1 MSAPDAT
8 LTPGEGEE
16 SRGFDPR
23 AWVPTGTWFKIAAP
37 IATPL
42 LILLII
48 PLFGIN
54 VPAVVTRS
62 VPFILAALAVALP
75 ARAGL
80 INVGGEGQIFIGAV
94 FGAATVKIV
103 GEGLPMPVMLPMVL
117 IFGALGGA
125 VWVGI
130 AAFLKA
136 YFNVNET
143 IATLLLNYVA
153 LYVLSYMVNGAL
165 KDPDSYGFAIGRM
178 LPDSALLPQLGISTL
193 SIGIVL
199 AILVT
204 IAVWLLMDRS
214 RWGFRAKVVGGNPEA
229 ARRGGIAVNRTVVTA
244 LLLGGAIAGFA
255 GVVEL
260 CGTELQ
266 LRSQMASGFGYIGF
280 LCAFLVAQ
288 RAAWIP
294 AGAALLASIS
304 VYGDSLQLDYGLP
317 AASVY
322 IVMAVIVLFVLGARG
337 TGLKGGKA

>member
-8 LTPGEGEE
+8 VIPAQEPRSL
-16 SRGFDPR
+16 DPR
-23 AWVPTGTWFKIAAP
+23 DWVPTGTWFKIAAP

-42 LILLII
+42 IILLII
-48 PLFGIN
+48 PFFGID
-54 VPAVVTRS
+54 VPAVITRS

-94 FGAATVKIV
+94 FGAAFVKVV
-103 GEGLPMPVMLPMVL
+103 GDGLPLIAMLPMVL
-117 IFGALGGA
+117 IAGTIGGAL
-125 VWVGI
+125 WVGI

-165 KDPDSYGFAIGRM
+165 KDPESYGFAIGAM
-178 LPDSALLPQLGISTL
+178 LPESALLPQLGISTL

-199 AILVT
+199 AVLMT
-204 IAVWLLMDRS
+204 IAVWLLLDRS

-229 ARRGGIAVNRTVVTA
+229 ARRGGFAVNRTIVTA
-244 LLLGGAIAGFA
+244 LLMGGAIAGFA

-260 CGTELQ
+260 AGTELQ
-266 LRSQMASGFGYIGF
+266 LRAQMATGFGYIGF

-294 AGAALLASIS
+294 AGAMLLAAIS
-304 VYGDSLQLDYGLP
+304 VYGDSLQLDFGLP
-317 AASVY
+317 AATVY
-322 IVMAVIVLFVLGARG
+322 IVMAAIVLFVLAMRG
-337 TGLKGGKA
+337 TKTKGA

>member
-8 LTPGEGEE
+8 VIPADEPRSL
-16 SRGFDPR
+16 DPR
-23 AWVPTGTWFKIAAP
+23 DWVPTGTWFKIAAP

-42 LILLII
+42 IILMII
-48 PLFGIN
+48 PFFGID

-94 FGAATVKIV
+94 FGAAFVKLV
-103 GEGLPMPVMLPMVL
+103 GDGLPLLAMLPMVL
-117 IFGALGGA
+117 IAGTIGGA

-165 KDPDSYGFAIGRM
+165 KDPESYGFAIGAM
-178 LPDSALLPQLGISTL
+178 LPESALLPQLGISTL

-199 AILVT
+199 AVLMT
-204 IAVWLLMDRS
+204 IAVWLLLDRS

-229 ARRGGIAVNRTVVTA
+229 ARRGGFAVNRTIVTA
-244 LLLGGAIAGFA
+244 LLMGGAIAGFA

-260 CGTELQ
+260 AGTELQ
-266 LRSQMASGFGYIGF
+266 LRAQMATGFGYIGF
-280 LCAFLVAQ
+280 LCAFLVAH

-294 AGAALLASIS
+294 AGAMLLAAIS
-304 VYGDSLQLDYGLP
+304 VYGDSLQLDFGLP
-317 AASVY
+317 AATVY
-322 IVMAVIVLFVLGARG
+322 IVMAAIVLFVLGMRG
-337 TGLKGGKA
+337 TKAKGA

>member
-8 LTPGEGEE
+8 VIPAEE
-16 SRGFDPR
+16 PRSLDPR
-23 AWVPTGTWFKIAAP
+23 DWVPTGTWFKIAAP
-37 IATPL
+37 IAAPL
-42 LILLII
+42 IILLII
-48 PLFGIN
+48 PFFGID

-94 FGAATVKIV
+94 FGAAFVKVV
-103 GEGLPMPVMLPMVL
+103 GDGLPLIAMLPMVL
-117 IFGALGGA
+117 IAGTIGGA

-165 KDPDSYGFAIGRM
+165 KDPESYGFAIGAM
-178 LPDSALLPQLGISTL
+178 LPESALLPQLGISTL

-199 AILVT
+199 AVLMT
-204 IAVWLLMDRS
+204 IAVWLLLDRS

-229 ARRGGIAVNRTVVTA
+229 ARRGGFAVNRTIVTA
-244 LLLGGAIAGFA
+244 LLMGGAIAGFA

-260 CGTELQ
+260 AGTELQ
-266 LRSQMASGFGYIGF
+266 LRAQMATGFGYIGF

-294 AGAALLASIS
+294 AGAMLLAAIS
-304 VYGDSLQLDYGLP
+304 VYGDSLQLDFGLP
-317 AASVY
+317 AATVY
-322 IVMAVIVLFVLGARG
+322 IVMAAIVLFVLAMRG
-337 TGLKGGKA
+337 TKAKGAS

>member
-8 LTPGEGEE
+8 IDSGEQ
-16 SRGFDPR
+16 SRSFDPR
-23 AWVPTGTWFKIAAP
+23 SWVPAGNWFKIAAP

-42 LILLII
+42 LILMII
-48 PLFGIN
+48 PLFGID

-94 FGAATVKIV
+94 FGAAWAKIV
-103 GEGLPMPVMLPMVL
+103 GDGLPLPVMLPMILVL
-117 IFGALGGA
+117 GALGGA
-125 VWVGI
+125 LWVGI

-165 KDPDSYGFAIGRM
+165 KDPASYGFAIGAM
-178 LPDSALLPQLGISTL
+178 LPNSATLPQLGISTL
-193 SIGIVL
+193 HIGILLAVVMTVL
-199 AILVT
+199 
-204 IAVWLLMDRS
+204 VWLLLDRS

-260 CGTELQ
+260 AGTELQ
-266 LRSQMASGFGYIGF
+266 LRAQMATGFGYIGF
-280 LCAFLVAQ
+280 LCSFMVAH

-304 VYGDSLQLDYGLP
+304 VYGDSLQLNYGLP
-317 AASVY
+317 AATVY
-322 IVMAVIVLFVLGARG
+322 VVMAVIVLLVLGMRG
-337 TGLKGGKA
+337 TQAKGGK

>member
-8 LTPGEGEE
+8 VIPAEAPRRL
-16 SRGFDPR
+16 DPR
-23 AWVPTGTWFKIAAP
+23 DWVPTGTWFKIAAP
-37 IATPL
+37 IVTPL
-42 LILLII
+42 IILMVI
-48 PLFGIN
+48 PLFGID
-54 VPAVVTRS
+54 VPAVITRS

-94 FGAATVKIV
+94 FGAAFVKIV
-103 GEGLPMPVMLPMVL
+103 GDGLPLIAMLPMVL
-117 IFGALGGA
+117 IAGTIGGAL
-125 VWVGI
+125 WVGI

-165 KDPDSYGFAIGRM
+165 KDPESYGFAIGAM
-178 LPDSALLPQLGISTL
+178 LPESALLPQLGISTL

-199 AILVT
+199 AVLMT
-204 IAVWLLMDRS
+204 IAVWLLLDRS

-229 ARRGGIAVNRTVVTA
+229 ARRGGFAVNRTIVMA
-244 LLLGGAIAGFA
+244 LLMGGAIAGFA

-260 CGTELQ
+260 AGTELQ
-266 LRSQMASGFGYIGF
+266 LRAQMATGFGYIGF

-294 AGAALLASIS
+294 AGATLLAAIS
-304 VYGDSLQLDYGLP
+304 VYGDSLQLDFGLP
-317 AASVY
+317 AATVY
-322 IVMAVIVLFVLGARG
+322 IVMAAIVLFVLGMRG
-337 TGLKGGKA
+337 TNAKGAS